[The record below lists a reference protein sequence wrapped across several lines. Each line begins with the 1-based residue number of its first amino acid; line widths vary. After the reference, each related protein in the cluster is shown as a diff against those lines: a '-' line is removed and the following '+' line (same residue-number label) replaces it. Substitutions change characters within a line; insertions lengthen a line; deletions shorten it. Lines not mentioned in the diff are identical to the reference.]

1 MTNLRHASVRIEDD
15 LGRRLVTLLD
25 GTRDRAALAAELRAF
40 LVERG
45 DPVPADLPEA
55 LDRSLQGLARLAL
68 LEGP

>member
-1 MTNLRHASVRIEDD
+1 VTNLRHTRVRIEDD

-40 LVERG
+40 LADRG
-45 DPVPADLPEA
+45 DPVPADLPVA
-55 LDRSLQGLARLAL
+55 LDRSLQGLARMAL